1 MNKKSLKSLVLTKQ
15 KLISR
20 EIGYPSQ
27 SSGKDGDF
35 QVRRIEGQG
44 IFLFYKWHNKWY
56 STRLT
61 QYRPRNAEHK
71 QPIKVPVGIKPTKQG
86 ELSIDI
92 DGNLKIKKA
101 DKLRQVIA
109 VDTDGESDANTIKIS
124 RSNTTSTNNGTT
136 NDLVLDNLTG
146 DSSITLKTTAA
157 GKDPY
162 ISFLKFTPGETFTTS
177 GMIMGMDS
185 TDGSFKWHRTSVS
198 AGGGSP
204 PTEATTPSSA
214 GEKMKL
220 DLNGNLTLLGD
231 LDVNGIEI
239 SPNLSISNLGVI
251 EEVVTE
257 RVKISGSQSRTPG
270 EGSQIHLGGGTITDN
285 NTSASGTAGNYHQ
298 VSIQPNTIAAS
309 NASVTTTTAST
320 LYINGPPAAG
330 TNQTITNTYA
340 LRIGYGDIYIEN
352 SLGGTG
358 TIKILNSQEI
368 DVGGSFTI
376 DTGADI
382 ILDADGDQI
391 TMKWG
396 GAAGQ
401 IDFTNEN
408 SGDGVIQQKVDAK
421 DLVVKQYDGNE
432 VVRFTDGGDVKV
444 TNVVYFAAE
453 TANTIGN
460 GATGVID
467 WNVSQKQKVTITGTG
482 ITCNFTNPPGPCNLM
497 LKVIQGDGSDVIGTW
512 DSDIKWPANG
522 TAPTL
527 STGNGDIDILSFYF
541 DGTNYFGV
549 ASLDFA

>member
-1 MNKKSLKSLVLTKQ
+1 MTTKKVKLLAQNKQ
-15 KLISR
+15 KTISR
-20 EIGYPSQ
+20 VEGYPSKK
-27 SSGKDGDF
+27 SGRDGDF
-35 QVRRIEGQG
+35 QVRKISGQG
-44 IFLFYKWHNKWY
+44 IFLFYKWHNQWY
-56 STRLT
+56 SARLN
-61 QYRPRNAEHK
+61 QYRPKTSEHK
-71 QPIKVPVGIKPTKQG
+71 EPIKVPIGVKPTKRG
-86 ELSIDI
+86 ELSIDT
-92 DGNLKIKKA
+92 DGNLKIKKS
-101 DKLRQVIA
+101 DKVRQVIA
-109 VDTDGESDANTIKIS
+109 VDADGNADANTIKIS

-146 DSSITLKTTAA
+146 DSSITLKTTAS

-162 ISFLKFTPGETFTTS
+162 ISFLKFTAGETFTTS

-185 TDGSFKWHRTSVS
+185 TDGSFKWHRTSVT

-204 PTEATTPSSA
+204 PETTTPSTA

-220 DLNGNLTLLGD
+220 DINGNLTLLGE

-239 SPNLSISNLGVI
+239 SPFLFISNLGI
-251 EEVVTE
+251 IRDITLDGDY
-257 RVKISGSQSRTPG
+257 STTPG
-270 EGSQIHLGGGTITDN
+270 DGSKIHINASTITDDD
-285 NTSASGTAGNYHQ
+285 TSGSGTAAMY
-298 VSIQPNTIAAS
+298 NTLTVEEITLAAT
-309 NASVTTTTAST
+309 NASVTTTKASSV
-320 LYINGPPAAG
+320 YIQGPPIAG
-330 TNQTITNTYA
+330 TNQTFTKAYA
-340 LRIGYGDIYIEN
+340 LRIGAGDILLD
-352 SLGGTG
+352 SDDGGTT
-358 TIKILNSQEI
+358 TIECDNSNLTL
-368 DVGGSFTI
+368 DVSGDVT
-376 DTGADI
+376 
-382 ILDADGDQI
+382 LDADGDQVTI
-391 TMKWG
+391 KFG

-453 TANTIGN
+453 TANTIGD